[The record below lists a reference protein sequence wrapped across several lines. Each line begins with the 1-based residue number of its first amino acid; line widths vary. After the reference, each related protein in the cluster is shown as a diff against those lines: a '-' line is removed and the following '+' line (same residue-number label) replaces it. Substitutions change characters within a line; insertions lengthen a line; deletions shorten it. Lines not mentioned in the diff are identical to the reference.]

1 MTLSYLI
8 GVLYRAPGIILA
20 TLFYGFISMLC
31 APFDTGGRTQL
42 KVARAWARMLLR
54 IAGAKVTAV
63 GAENAGPETPYVICP
78 NHVSYMDTPV
88 LLSYVPANF
97 RFLARKELFLIP
109 FLGGHLKRAGN
120 ISVPLEDPKAALKAL
135 SHAGHAMKR
144 NGVSLLIFPEG
155 GRSVTGEMEPFK
167 DGAAYLAIKG
177 EVPILP
183 VAIIGIRDVLPM
195 HSHHLRPGRVTIRIG
210 KPIETAGLHSHDRT
224 AITKRIFDEI
234 AAMQRLGHA

>member
-20 TLFYGFISMLC
+20 TFFYGFISMLC
-31 APFDTGGRTQL
+31 APFDNGGRTQL
-42 KVARAWARMLLR
+42 RVARAWARMLLQ
-54 IAGAKVTAV
+54 IAGAKVTCV
-63 GAENAGPETPYVICP
+63 GAGNVDMATPYVICP

-97 RFLARKELFLIP
+97 RFLARKELFMIP

-120 ISVPLEDPKAALKAL
+120 ISVPLEDPRGSLKVL
-135 SHAGHAMKR
+135 SHAGHAMKKS
-144 NGVSLLIFPEG
+144 GLSLLIFPEG
-155 GRSVTGEMEPFK
+155 GRSVTGVMEPFK

-183 VAIIGIRDVLPM
+183 VAIIGIKDVLPM
-195 HSHHLRPGRVTIRIG
+195 HSHHVRPGRVTIRIG
-210 KPIETAGLHSHDRT
+210 KPIETTGMRSHDRT
-224 AITKRIFDEI
+224 ALTQRLYDEI
-234 AAMQRLGHA
+234 AAMQTLGHA

>member
-20 TLFYGFISMLC
+20 TIVYGSISLLC
-31 APFDTGGRTQL
+31 APFDEGGRKQL
-42 KVARAWARMLLR
+42 RVARAWARMLLR

-63 GAENAGPETPYVICP
+63 GVENVDPDVAYVICP

-97 RFLARKELFLIP
+97 RFLARKELFQIP

-120 ISVPLEDPKAALKAL
+120 ISVPLDDPRGSLKVL
-135 SHAGHAMKR
+135 SHAGHAMKQ

-155 GRSVTGEMEPFK
+155 GRSVTGVLEPFK

-183 VAIIGIRDVLPM
+183 IAIIGVRDILPM
-195 HSHHLRPGRVTIRIG
+195 HSHHVRPGRVTIRIG
-210 KPIETAGLHSHDRT
+210 RPIETAGLRSHDRGALT
-224 AITKRIFDEI
+224 QRIFDEI
-234 AAMQRLGHA
+234 DAMQRLGHA

>member
-8 GVLYRAPGIILA
+8 GVLVRAPGVALA

-31 APFDTGGRTQL
+31 SPFDTGGRTQL

-54 IAGAKVTAV
+54 IAGARVTAV
-63 GAENAGPETPYVICP
+63 GADNADPETPYVICP

-120 ISVPLEDPKAALKAL
+120 ISVPLEDPKASLKVL
-135 SHAGHAMKR
+135 SHAGHAMKQ

-155 GRSVTGEMEPFK
+155 GRSVTGEMEPFR

-177 EVPILP
+177 EVAILP

-210 KPIETAGLHSHDRT
+210 KPIETAGLRSHDRT
-224 AITKRIFDEI
+224 ALTQRIRDEI

>member
-1 MTLSYLI
+1 MLSYLI
-8 GVLYRAPGIILA
+8 GVLYRAPGIIIA
-20 TLFYGFISMLC
+20 TIVYGSISLLC
-31 APFDTGGRTQL
+31 APFDTGGRKQL

-54 IAGAKVTAV
+54 IAGAQVTAV
-63 GAENAGPETPYVICP
+63 GAENVDPDVAYVICP

-97 RFLARKELFLIP
+97 RFLARKELFQIP

-120 ISVPLEDPKAALKAL
+120 ISVPLEDPRGSLKVL
-135 SHAGHAMKR
+135 SHAGHAMKQ
-144 NGVSLLIFPEG
+144 NGLSLLIFPEG

-183 VAIIGIRDVLPM
+183 VAIIGIRDVLAM
-195 HSHHLRPGRVTIRIG
+195 HSHHVRPGRVTIRIG
-210 KPIETAGLHSHDRT
+210 KPIETAGMRSHDRGALT
-224 AITKRIFDEI
+224 QSVFDAIAE
-234 AAMQRLGHA
+234 MQRLGHA

>member
-1 MTLSYLI
+1 MTFSYLI
-8 GVLYRAPGIILA
+8 GVLYRAPGIALA

-31 APFDTGGRTQL
+31 APFDKGGRTQL

-63 GAENAGPETPYVICP
+63 GAENADPETPYVICP

-120 ISVPLEDPKAALKAL
+120 ISVPLEDPKASLKVL
-135 SHAGHAMKR
+135 SHAGHAMKQ

-224 AITKRIFDEI
+224 AITKRVFEEI
-234 AAMQRLGHA
+234 AAMQRQGHA

>member
-20 TLFYGFISMLC
+20 TIVYGSISLLC
-31 APFDTGGRTQL
+31 APFDNGGRKQL

-54 IAGAKVTAV
+54 IAGARVTSA
-63 GAENAGPETPYVICP
+63 GAENVDPDVAYVICP

-88 LLSYVPANF
+88 LLSHVPANF
-97 RFLARKELFLIP
+97 RFLARKELFQIP

-120 ISVPLEDPKAALKAL
+120 ISVPLEDPRGSLKVL
-135 SHAGHAMKR
+135 SHAGHAMKQ
-144 NGVSLLIFPEG
+144 NGLSLLIFPEG

-177 EVPILP
+177 EVPVLP

-210 KPIETAGLHSHDRT
+210 KPIETTGMRSHDRT
-224 AITKRIFDEI
+224 ALTQRLYDEI
-234 AAMQRLGHA
+234 SAMQRLGHA

>member
-20 TLFYGFISMLC
+20 TIVYGSISLLC
-31 APFDTGGRTQL
+31 APFDNGGRKQL
-42 KVARAWARMLLR
+42 GVARAWARMLLR
-54 IAGAKVTAV
+54 IAGARVTAV
-63 GAENAGPETPYVICP
+63 GAENVDPNVAYVICP

-97 RFLARKELFLIP
+97 RFLARKELFQIP

-120 ISVPLEDPKAALKAL
+120 ISVPLEDPRGSLKVL
-135 SHAGHAMKR
+135 SHAGHAMKQ
-144 NGVSLLIFPEG
+144 NGLSLLIFPEG
-155 GRSVTGEMEPFK
+155 GRSVSGELEPFK

-183 VAIIGIRDVLPM
+183 VAIIGIKDVLSM
-195 HSHHLRPGRVTIRIG
+195 HSHHVRPGRVTIRIG
-210 KPIETAGLHSHDRT
+210 KPIETTGMRSHDRT
-224 AITKRIFDEI
+224 TLTQRLYDEI
-234 AAMQRLGHA
+234 SAMQRLGHA